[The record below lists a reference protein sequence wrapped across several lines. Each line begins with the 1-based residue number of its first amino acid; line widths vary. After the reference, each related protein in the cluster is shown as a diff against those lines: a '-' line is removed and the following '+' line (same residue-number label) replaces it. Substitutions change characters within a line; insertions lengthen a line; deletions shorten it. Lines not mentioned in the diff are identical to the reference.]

1 MAQQQLVKE
10 ERSIGDLFS
19 ELADETGTLIRQE
32 IALARA
38 ELMQKAMR
46 LGKNA
51 GYLVAGG
58 ALGYIALQALV
69 TALIVGLAY
78 VIPLWLA
85 ALLVGI
91 VIGIAAGVI
100 VYTAYQNLKNMEVTP
115 QETVETLKEDVQ
127 WLKKQV

>member
-32 IALARA
+32 IALAQA
-38 ELMQKAMR
+38 ELMQKAIR
-46 LGKNA
+46 LGKNV
-51 GYLVAGG
+51 GYLAVGG
-58 ALGYIALQALV
+58 AFGFIALQAFV

-78 VIPLWLA
+78 FIPLWLA

-91 VIGIAAGVI
+91 GIGIAAALI
-100 VYTAYQNLKNMEVTP
+100 VSAAYNNLKNIDFTP